1 MLCSYTIITV
11 YSTTRRQYISG
22 DFLYDKQ
29 INDNLN
35 LLKTVE
41 IVCGYSFALVYCNL
55 YLWKTLDTTGD
66 FYGNPSFYGQI
77 IIPDYTI
84 KHGIGVYMIIKFL
97 IIIGTIIASLY
108 FSNFFVFKYDL
119 AEYNLSGDISIYD
132 NDNELNSILGKKN
145 NVANFLNS

>member
-108 FSNFFVFKYDL
+108 FSNFFVFKNDL